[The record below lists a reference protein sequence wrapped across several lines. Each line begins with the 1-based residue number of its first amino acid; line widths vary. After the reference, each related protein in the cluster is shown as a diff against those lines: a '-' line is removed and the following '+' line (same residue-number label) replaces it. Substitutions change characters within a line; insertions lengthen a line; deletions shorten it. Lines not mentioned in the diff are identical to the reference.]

1 MENKNKI
8 MKIYG
13 ILFHIAF
20 FITFLYMA
28 YPQLVS
34 TVTIVNQGYLILYV
48 LLAIIFVIGIA
59 LNDNKKSYIKNYILT
74 IQKAK
79 WILIFTICYVIWD
92 LINYTYAINSSYFN
106 DKYIFMIKMIA
117 ISVFA
122 YLYIFDKSSVERYKE
137 RILLIFLNLG
147 IVAIILALTSTVFY
161 YIGKLTLRDYK
172 IAPTAD
178 YNNYALTI
186 LIGAICLYT
195 VIIISKKNLMI
206 KITLLGLVALICIPA
221 IYLSAS
227 RRAIYTTVI
236 IIAMAL
242 VILLIYCVFYYAKI
256 KKNITMQN
264 VIMTIL
270 VLAICVVGVRFQINT
285 FYNFNHEEQIQGLSV
300 NERLEEDLQGIS
312 ESSNVNSKDKD
323 ENIKATDAS
332 GGVRGP
338 IWNYSISQIKDF
350 NEVEF
355 FIGGGGSYSNDIF
368 KMTDAEGI
376 ENVLNAF
383 NSADFE
389 RISTL
394 DPHNFILNDML
405 EGGIIKIIIL
415 FSLIWS
421 ILIVL
426 LKNIK
431 SNPSISI
438 PLLLIS
444 VVIVLALMVSAH
456 FGIMWGR
463 WSILIIMLAMAIKGI
478 NKWENTQV

>member
-28 YPQLVS
+28 YPQLVN
-34 TVTIVNQGYLILYV
+34 TITLVNQGYLILYV
-48 LLAIIFVIGIA
+48 LLIIIFVIGVAIT
-59 LNDNKKSYIKNYILT
+59 NNKKLYLKNYIIT

-79 WILIFTICYVIWD
+79 WILIFAFCYIIWD
-92 LINYTYAINSSYFN
+92 LFNYTYAINPSYFN
-106 DKYIFMIKMIA
+106 EKYVFIIKMIA

-122 YLYIFDKSSVERYKE
+122 YLYIFDKSSVERYKK
-137 RILLIFLNLG
+137 RILLVFLNLG
-147 IVAIILALTSTVFY
+147 IVAIILSLTSTVFY

-186 LIGAICLYT
+186 LIGAICLYA
-195 VIIISKKNLMI
+195 VIISAKKNLII
-206 KITLLGLVALICIPA
+206 KIALLSLVALICIPT

-227 RRAIYTTVI
+227 RRAIYTTVV
-236 IIAMAL
+236 IIAIA
-242 VILLIYCVFYYAKI
+242 IGALLIYCLLHYVKV
-256 KKNITMQN
+256 KKNITIQN

-270 VLAICVVGVRFQINT
+270 VLVICVGGVRFQINA
-285 FYNFNHEEQIQGLSV
+285 FYDFNYEEQIQGLSV
-300 NERLEEDLQGIS
+300 NERLEEDLQGLS
-312 ESSNVNSKDKD
+312 ENSADVNAEGKD
-323 ENIKATDAS
+323 ESTAVSDTS

-350 NEVEF
+350 NKVEF

-368 KMTDAEGI
+368 KITDAEGI

-383 NSADFE
+383 SNASFE

-405 EGGIIKIIIL
+405 EGGIIKVIIL
-415 FSLIWS
+415 FLLIWS
-421 ILIVL
+421 ILITL
-426 LKNIK
+426 IKNIK
-431 SNPSISI
+431 SNPCISI

-478 NKWENTQV
+478 NKWENM